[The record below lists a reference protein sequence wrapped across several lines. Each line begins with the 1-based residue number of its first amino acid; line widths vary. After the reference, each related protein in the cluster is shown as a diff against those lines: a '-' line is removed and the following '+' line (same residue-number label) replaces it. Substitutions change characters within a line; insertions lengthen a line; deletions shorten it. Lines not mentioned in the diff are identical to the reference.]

1 MTYHFNVTG
10 ADRKMLVSK
19 ISKILGIEKKYL
31 GVPTC
36 AYQIGAFIVSK
47 DGTLSGDEDAKSL
60 IEQLAAEG
68 FPVYSQ
74 EDTETMREDDTETVS
89 TAEEKI
95 SIAMPRAMLDDA
107 AIENLKRLVASKNEL
122 MKRAFQTDDLPIVI
136 DEEKISFPWFSAES
150 SPEEINAYT
159 FFIQRICEMAV
170 LQKRINHSEKE
181 VVNEK
186 YEFRCFLLRLGMI
199 GADSKM
205 QRKILLRNLTGSS
218 AFKNGGK
225 VAAEA

>member
-68 FPVYSQ
+68 FPV
-74 EDTETMREDDTETVS
+74 S
-89 TAEEKI
+89 TAEGNTLHC
-95 SIAMPRAMLDDA
+95 R
-107 AIENLKRLVASKNEL
+107 RG
-122 MKRAFQTDDLPIVI
+122 R
-136 DEEKISFPWFSAES
+136 EEFPLYPCS
-150 SPEEINAYT
+150 
-159 FFIQRICEMAV
+159 R
-170 LQKRINHSEKE
+170 
-181 VVNEK
+181 
-186 YEFRCFLLRLGMI
+186 G
-199 GADSKM
+199 
-205 QRKILLRNLTGSS
+205 
-218 AFKNGGK
+218 
-225 VAAEA
+225 